1 MMKFNI
7 FTYIIFLVIINSNFL
22 SANQDLIFKKDTIEL
37 NEVNINEKSNNNF
50 QFNFIR
56 GLFNN
61 QIYSGKKMSLLL

>member
-7 FTYIIFLVIINSNFL
+7 FTYYFSCIINSNFL

-37 NEVNINEKSNNNF
+37 NEVNRNEKSNNNF

-61 QIYSGKKMSLLL
+61 QIYSGK

>member
-1 MMKFNI
+1 MMKLNI
-7 FTYIIFLVIINSNFL
+7 FTYIIFFVLINSNFL
-22 SANQDLIFKKDTIEL
+22 SANLDLNFKKDTIEL
-37 NEVNINEKSNNNF
+37 NQINVNEKSNNNF